1 MKSKHI
7 NDQIIFTRSLFNG
20 SMDSDHEKN
29 VKLTLPL
36 SYYSTTKLCIIVDY
50 FLLTLFNND

>member
-50 FLLTLFNND
+50 FLLTFI